1 MVSFNSGNLVCE
13 RFILGPLEVNTYIV
27 YEKGA
32 RQGILIDPAE
42 DSQTVASR
50 LKELDFAELTIFIT
64 HGHADHICGIEFF
77 RRQFPFCKV
86 AVSGD
91 DAAMLPDATLNL
103 SMYLG
108 EPVSVKPADKLLK
121 HGDQLNTGSQSGTLA
136 AIPGHTPGGLIL
148 IFPGMI
154 FSGDTLFAGSV
165 GRSDFPG
172 GNGHDLINGI
182 KAQIFSLSDRQ
193 VFPGHGPETS
203 VEEEKN
209 DNPFFGTFF
218 NI

>member
-1 MVSFNSGNLVCE
+1 MVCFTSGNLVCE
-13 RFILGPLEVNTYIV
+13 RFVLGALEVNTYIV
-27 YEKGA
+27 YEKNA
-32 RQGILIDPAE
+32 REGILIDPAE
-42 DSQTVASR
+42 DSQTVANR

-77 RRQFPFCKV
+77 RKEFPFCKV
-86 AVSGD
+86 AVSSD
-91 DAAMLPDATLNL
+91 DAAMLPDAALNL

-108 EPVSVKPADKLLK
+108 EPVSVNTADRFLK
-121 HGDQLNTGSQSGTLA
+121 HGDQLKTGAQTGTLA
-136 AIPGHTPGGLIL
+136 SIPGHTPGGLIL

-172 GNGHDLINGI
+172 GSSEDLISGI
-182 KAQIFSLSDRQ
+182 KEQIFSLSDRQ
-193 VFPGHGPETS
+193 VFPGHGPETT
-203 VEEEKN
+203 VQDEKN

>member
-1 MVSFNSGNLVCE
+1 MVTFTSDNLVCE

-32 RQGILIDPAE
+32 RECLLIDPAE
-42 DSQTVASR
+42 ESQTVAKR
-50 LKELDFAELTIFIT
+50 LKELDFSEITIFLT
-64 HGHADHICGIEFF
+64 HGHADHICGVEFF
-77 RRQFPFCKV
+77 RREFPFCKV
-86 AVSGD
+86 AIAAE
-91 DAAMLPDATLNL
+91 DAAMLTDAALNL
-103 SMYLG
+103 SVYLG
-108 EPVSVKPADKLLK
+108 EPVSASPADIILRSGNHLK
-121 HGDQLNTGSQSGTLA
+121 TGSTDGILA
-136 AIPGHTPGGLIL
+136 SIPGHTPGGMIL

-172 GNGHDLINGI
+172 GNGKELISSI
-182 KAQIFSLSDRQ
+182 KKHIFSLSDRQ
-193 VFPGHGPETS
+193 VFPGHGPETTIRAEMS
-203 VEEEKN
+203 